1 MNGWRPSVTGHVTSE
16 GYGRETVG
24 AVWVG
29 CFDQGVVWSEP
40 ARIIAIDVRRWL
52 TAMRATKLSPSTV
65 AKAYRLLARVLGAA
79 VEGGILGRS
88 PCRVKGAGTEHSY

>member
-1 MNGWRPSVTGHVTSE
+1 LDVLTGVWCGRIVVVMRWPAFGRSE
-16 GYGRETVG
+16 L
-24 AVWVG
+24 
-29 CFDQGVVWSEP
+29 

-79 VEGGILGRS
+79 VEDGILGRS